1 MRAVPAVVQAVLLE
15 DGVVRYVDV
24 EGIAHEA
31 DFVVDDAGALGVV
44 EFHTVAALGAVVIAL
59 AGDVVAEH
67 LHVVGLFDPEAEQVV
82 AEVAV
87 AYDGTVR
94 TGLDVD
100 AGVLVQQAVAG
111 VDDLEPLDDHILGG
125 DADGV
130 ALVAAVDGGQVDAL
144 QGDGTVHL
152 QVFHIAAALDADL
165 VAVAGAVDGVL
176 RLLARMHGDDGCA
189 SSTAHQQGGQQ
200 QGAFPC
206 QPCMRRY
213 YGRGLRQRRRQV
225 AAALPGMPGAGG
237 QAMPQVMR
245 GGHESMIGCRHGGG
259 RMSFGRGAVAD
270 RKTCCCCSERAGLP
284 DGTGVMIRELIQC
297 K

>member
-1 MRAVPAVVQAVLLE
+1 M
-15 DGVVRYVDV
+15 
-24 EGIAHEA
+24 
-31 DFVVDDAGALGVV
+31 
-44 EFHTVAALGAVVIAL
+44 
-59 AGDVVAEH
+59 
-67 LHVVGLFDPEAEQVV
+67 
-82 AEVAV
+82 
-87 AYDGTVR
+87 R

-176 RLLARMHGDDGCA
+176 HLLARMHGDDGCV

-206 QPCMRRY
+206 QPCMR
-213 YGRGLRQRRRQV
+213 YGRGLRQDRGRI
-225 AAALPGMPGAGG
+225 AATLPGMPGAGG
-237 QAMPQVMR
+237 QAMLQAMQ
-245 GGHESMIGCRHGGG
+245 GRHGGTIGCGHG
-259 RMSFGRGAVAD
+259 RRQTVVQKRVGYRRGA
-270 RKTCCCCSERAGLP
+270 RLSQRMEGAGLP
-284 DGTGVMIRELIQC
+284 DGTGVMIRELIQS